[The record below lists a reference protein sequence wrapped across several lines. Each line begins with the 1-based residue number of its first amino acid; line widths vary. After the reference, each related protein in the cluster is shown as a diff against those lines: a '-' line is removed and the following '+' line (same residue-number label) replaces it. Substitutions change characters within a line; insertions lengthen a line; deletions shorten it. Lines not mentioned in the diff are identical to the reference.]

1 MLTRIILFY
10 AHFID
15 VEMEVGETITEG
27 ELGTT
32 AKLINWETEAKVA
45 SALGPPISLMAWGVK
60 RGGHLSLGWSCECG
74 YHILCFSLIPTR
86 NWPRYKS
93 VMLPWIL
100 TPPLPRGCTNE
111 GNRHSTESLFWDDKS
126 TIYNDHLPGAS

>member
-1 MLTRIILFY
+1 
-10 AHFID
+10 
-15 VEMEVGETITEG
+15 MEVGETITEG

-45 SALGPPISLMAWGVK
+45 SAQGPPISLMAWGIK
-60 RGGHLSLGWSCECG
+60 RGGHLSLGVVSVGITSCV
-74 YHILCFSLIPTR
+74 SLVPTR
-86 NWPRYKS
+86 NWPRYNS

-111 GNRHSTESLFWDDKS
+111 GNRHSTESLFWEDKS
-126 TIYNDHLPGAS
+126 MI

>member
-15 VEMEVGETITEG
+15 VEMEVGETVTEG

-32 AKLINWETEAKVA
+32 AKLISWETEAKVA
-45 SALGPPISLMAWGVK
+45 STQSPPISLMAWGIK

-74 YHILCFSLIPTR
+74 YHILC
-86 NWPRYKS
+86 
-93 VMLPWIL
+93 
-100 TPPLPRGCTNE
+100 LPRSHQELAKICQ
-111 GNRHSTESLFWDDKS
+111 
-126 TIYNDHLPGAS
+126 

>member
-32 AKLINWETEAKVA
+32 AKLISWETKQRLPVPW
-45 SALGPPISLMAWGVK
+45 ALPSLLWPGVLRGEGICLLVGVVSVGITSCVSPSFPPGIGQDISQ
-60 RGGHLSLGWSCECG
+60 
-74 YHILCFSLIPTR
+74 
-86 NWPRYKS
+86 
-93 VMLPWIL
+93 
-100 TPPLPRGCTNE
+100 
-111 GNRHSTESLFWDDKS
+111 
-126 TIYNDHLPGAS
+126 

>member
-32 AKLINWETEAKVA
+32 AKLISWEQ
-45 SALGPPISLMAWGVK
+45 S
-60 RGGHLSLGWSCECG
+60 
-74 YHILCFSLIPTR
+74 
-86 NWPRYKS
+86 
-93 VMLPWIL
+93 
-100 TPPLPRGCTNE
+100 
-111 GNRHSTESLFWDDKS
+111 
-126 TIYNDHLPGAS
+126 